1 MRGSP
6 SLVGRGI
13 ANPMSLGTRGFKSP
27 SPRLKI
33 KFNRQVVA
41 VLFMG
46 RRKTQKIIRSGPK
59 NATTGMCPE
68 CMTIGKIFI
77 LGQPGEE
84 RGKCEKCR
92 QEFEL

>member
-1 MRGSP
+1 
-6 SLVGRGI
+6 V
-13 ANPMSLGTRGFKSP
+13 
-27 SPRLKI
+27 
-33 KFNRQVVA
+33 
-41 VLFMG
+41 G

-77 LGQPGEE
+77 LGQPGQE

>member
-1 MRGSP
+1 
-6 SLVGRGI
+6 
-13 ANPMSLGTRGFKSP
+13 MSKKL
-27 SPRLKI
+27 
-33 KFNRQVVA
+33 
-41 VLFMG
+41 MG

-77 LGQPGEE
+77 LGQPGQE

-92 QEFEL
+92 HEFEI